1 MKSKFFFVI
10 VIISVLFH
18 QNVSA
23 QHGIGIM
30 GGMNFA
36 KLNIDPQDES
46 MEIQPRNGLLLG
58 GILNIGITQF
68 LSLQFEPSYMQ
79 KGAEVI
85 LDFYEEGYTFKIE
98 ETVEA
103 AYIDIPV
110 LLRATL
116 QTKDVQPYLL
126 GGFTL
131 DFLLGDVK
139 EVLNKIT
146 INGVDYTNQV
156 PANEREHEITSNAFD
171 LCVNFGGGLSILMQ
185 SFSLMLEG
193 QYSLGLLD
201 INDES
206 VSSNEVKTK
215 IRNHGFQAKAGII
228 FPINTN

>member
-10 VIISVLFH
+10 VIIAVLFH
-18 QNVSA
+18 PSISA
-23 QHGIGIM
+23 QHGAGII

-36 KLNIDPQDES
+36 KLNIDPQDDR
-46 MEIQPRNGLLLG
+46 MEIQPRNGLVLG
-58 GILNIGITQF
+58 GILNIGITQL
-68 LSLQFEPSYMQ
+68 LSLQFEPAYMQ
-79 KGAEVI
+79 KGAEATI
-85 LDFYEEGYTFKIE
+85 DFYEEGYTIKIE

-103 AYIDIPV
+103 AYIDLPI

-116 QTKDVQPYLL
+116 QSKDVQPYLM

-156 PANEREHEITSNAFD
+156 PANEREQELTSNGFD
-171 LCVNFGGGLSILMQ
+171 FCVNFGGGLSIPMK
-185 SFSLMLEG
+185 SFIIILEG

-201 INDES
+201 VNDER
-206 VSSNEVKTK
+206 VAPDEVKTK
-215 IRNHGFQAKAGII
+215 IRNHGFQAKAGIL
-228 FPINTN
+228 FRVDTN